1 MTQVAGDARQ
11 ALSWVAGRSRRLLP
25 IVRRRPWISA
35 FVGLTLV
42 VVAGFGVVGITGG
55 HHNPPETTTG
65 ATALL
70 PPSGSGTR
78 PAGSASGG
86 GREAGPAGATS
97 SAANGS
103 AGFAQSSAAGG
114 SATAASAPLQVVGNL
129 PNEVPA
135 LATKVVKTGT
145 LELQVAAGAVPK
157 SVSQLTTAVNGL
169 GGYVASSSESVGA
182 SSTGNLTLRV
192 PVTSFDALVAQA
204 KRLGTTLSLTTS
216 GQDVTAQY
224 VDLQAR
230 ITGLQSARTQFE
242 QILARAQS
250 IGDILSV
257 ESQISDVQTQ
267 LEQLQGQLNVLSD
280 QAAYS
285 TLTVQ
290 LSEVGK
296 PAPVPPK
303 PKPASGVSKAWSHA
317 LHSFAHGAESILAA
331 SGGIAL
337 FVVTLG
343 IILLIIRLAWILI
356 RRRPFAP
363 QPVIGTPSPA
373 TTSAPGS

>member
-1 MTQVAGDARQ
+1 MATF
-11 ALSWVAGRSRRLLP
+11 
-25 IVRRRPWISA
+25 IVLA
-35 FVGLTLV
+35 LV
-42 VVAGFGVVGITGG
+42 VVAGFGVVGIAGRHRT
-55 HHNPPETTTG
+55 PPQTTTG
-65 ATALL
+65 ATSLL
-70 PPSGSGTR
+70 PSSGTGNGA
-78 PAGSASGG
+78 AGIGAGG
-86 GREAGPAGATS
+86 GTTAAAAGGTTS
-97 SAANGS
+97 AVNGS
-103 AGFAQSSAAGG
+103 AQFAQSSAAGG
-114 SATAASAPLQVVGNL
+114 SAGIPAAPAAQAGGSL

-135 LATKVVKTGT
+135 LPTKVVKTGT
-145 LELQVAAGAVPK
+145 LQLQVAAGAVPK
-157 SVSQLTTAVNGL
+157 TVGQLTTEVNGL
-169 GGYVASSSESVGA
+169 GGYVASSSESVGSA
-182 SSTGNLTLRV
+182 STGNLTLRV
-192 PVTSFDALVAQA
+192 PVASFDALIAQA
-204 KRLGTTLSLTTS
+204 KQLGTTMSLATS

-230 ITGLQSARTQFE
+230 INSLQNARSQFE

-290 LSEVGK
+290 LSEAGK
-296 PAPVPPK
+296 PAPIPPK

-343 IILLIIRLAWILI
+343 IILVVMRMAWILI
-356 RRRPFAP
+356 RRRTVMPDQSRSGP
-363 QPVIGTPSPA
+363 
-373 TTSAPGS
+373 